1 MLSEIDLLMKLDHPC
16 IVQMF
21 YYLFYERKS
30 FRRNSVEVG
39 IVIERG
45 TMTLED
51 FIRIEKKN
59 RGFINPQVVEGFI
72 INALHMMTYM
82 HSQNIVHRDIKPTN
96 IIITSIEPLEFK
108 LIDFGL
114 GAQIADNEV
123 CRGLFFGTYSYASP

>member
-45 TMTLED
+45 LMTLED
-51 FIRIEKKN
+51 LIKREK
-59 RGFINPQVVEGFI
+59 
-72 INALHMMTYM
+72 
-82 HSQNIVHRDIKPTN
+82 
-96 IIITSIEPLEFK
+96 
-108 LIDFGL
+108 
-114 GAQIADNEV
+114 
-123 CRGLFFGTYSYASP
+123 